1 MEDAMQEK
9 AIVYFIV
16 AWLACW
22 LVDLMVTV
30 IRLPFN
36 IDPLIKLI
44 IVLVC
49 LVVVLIGLQ
58 RHGWLLST

>member
-1 MEDAMQEK
+1 MQEK
-9 AIVYFIV
+9 AIVYAVV

-22 LVDLMVTV
+22 LIDLLVTI

-36 IDPLIKLI
+36 IDPVLKFI

-49 LVVVLIGLQ
+49 LAIVLIGLQ

>member
-1 MEDAMQEK
+1 MQEK
-9 AIVYFIV
+9 AIVYFVV

-22 LVDLMVTV
+22 LIDLLVTI

-36 IDPLIKLI
+36 IDPVLKFI

-49 LVVVLIGLQ
+49 LAIVLIGLQ

>member
-1 MEDAMQEK
+1 MEVTMQEK
-9 AIVYFIV
+9 AIVYYVV
-16 AWLACW
+16 AVLACW

-36 IDPLIKLI
+36 IDPLIKLL

>member
-1 MEDAMQEK
+1 MQEK
-9 AIVYFIV
+9 AIVYYVV
-16 AWLACW
+16 AVLACW

-44 IVLVC
+44 IVLAC